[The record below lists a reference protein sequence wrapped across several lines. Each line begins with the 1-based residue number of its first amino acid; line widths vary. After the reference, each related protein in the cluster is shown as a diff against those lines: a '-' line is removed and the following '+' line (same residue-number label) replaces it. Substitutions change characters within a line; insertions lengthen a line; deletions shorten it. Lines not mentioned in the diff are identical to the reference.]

1 MTRRNFH
8 DRKFSFMVVMGA
20 ALAPS
25 DAAYWSKEMF
35 WLLLGLL
42 VACWLCAWL
51 KPGTDLASSAARAF
65 DSSVLLLSRGG
76 TDPAMSDDSNE
87 DDQDASYRRRPVRSA
102 APRQPAAPLKTS
114 VIRKRVTPLLQKRVA
129 ARYGFKCAICGLP
142 FTDQS
147 LWEIDHIVPLS
158 SARTAADVARLNDI
172 SNLQPVHRTPC
183 HQMKTSRE
191 AAAR

>member
-1 MTRRNFH
+1 
-8 DRKFSFMVVMGA
+8 MVVMGA

-114 VIRKRVTPLLQKRVA
+114 TFRKRVTPLLQKRVA

>member
-87 DDQDASYRRRPVRSA
+87 DDEDASYRRRPVRSA

-114 VIRKRVTPLLQKRVA
+114 AIRKRVTPLLQKRVA

-158 SARTAADVARLNDI
+158 SARNAVDVERLNPIDNI
-172 SNLQPVHRTPC
+172 QPLHRSPC
-183 HQMKTSRE
+183 HQMKTSK
-191 AAAR
+191 